1 MAYSLVIVVLGGSM
15 PLEPDRVSS
24 YRWLPPLELWWTGF
38 ESLDLGSGVLVQR
51 LLGILLSFGGRVGAS
66 RSIFWAC
73 SVDLWICI
81 LKSFFGRAVL
91 AYLFDAGFFLMLVL
105 LSYCCIFICSFTH
118 LWGVLHTPVY
128 VI

>member
-1 MAYSLVIVVLGGSM
+1 M

-51 LLGILLSFGGRVGAS
+51 LLGILLSFGGRVRAL
-66 RSIFWAC
+66 RFVFWAC

-81 LKSFFGRAVL
+81 LGMQCGSMDLQFEI
-91 AYLFDAGFFLMLVL
+91 
-105 LSYCCIFICSFTH
+105 LSWACSSGLSFTH
-118 LWGVLHTPVY
+118 LWGLHAPVY
-128 VI
+128 VIWFF